1 MRSVIRTLILLLLA
15 LAPLFAQTNS
25 ETLQQLSKITGF
37 KVRKPV
43 PQDSMTRDQLKAYFD
58 KRMAEVVSQEELRI
72 EELVLK
78 RFGLVP
84 ETFDLKQSTLDL
96 MTEQAAAFY
105 DYRKDRMVILDGQ
118 SGFMQNIA
126 LIHELAHALA
136 DQHFDLD
143 KYIRKNSVDDDAL
156 LARQAVMEGQATW
169 LMSEMMVQRGGQSL
183 RTAPEMVEMM
193 SRMAGAGGGTFPV
206 FDQSPL
212 YLKESLLFPY
222 AQGMVFQQAVVM
234 KLGDGAFFEVFR
246 KPPISTQEVLHPERY
261 LERSAAVSVQPS
273 VAVPQPPDSKNW
285 KRLTSGAI
293 GEFDH
298 MILLRQYDRP
308 RELVAAKW
316 MAGSYELHESKKDKA
331 VLLTYA
337 SRWENAG
344 AARDYFEAYKAVLKG
359 KWKRCEFSEESE
371 NRVRGVGDAGRFEIT
386 LEGETVRS
394 LEGLPVN

>member
-1 MRSVIRTLILLLLA
+1 MMARVTRSLLLLVA
-15 LAPLFAQTNS
+15 AATLCAQTNS

-43 PQDSMTRDQLKAYFD
+43 PQDSMTRDQLKEYFD
-58 KRMAEVVSQEELRI
+58 KRMAEVVSPEELRI

-126 LIHELAHALA
+126 LVHELAHALA

-143 KYIRKNSVDDDAL
+143 KYIRKNSADDDAL

-169 LMSEMMVQRGGQSL
+169 LMSEMMIQRGGQSL
-183 RTAPEMVEMM
+183 RNSPEMVEMM
-193 SRMAGAGGGTFPV
+193 SRMASAGGGAFPV

-212 YLKESLLFPY
+212 YMKESLLFPY

-234 KLGDGAFFEVFR
+234 KLGDAAFIEVFR

-261 LERSAAVSVQPS
+261 LERSAAVNVQPG
-273 VAVPQPPDSKNW
+273 VTVPQPPDAKNW

-298 MILLRQYDRP
+298 MILLRQYDKP
-308 RELVAAKW
+308 RELIAAKW
-316 MAGSYELHESKKDKA
+316 AAGNYELHESKKDKR
-331 VLLTYA
+331 VLLAYA

-344 AARDYFEAYKAVLKG
+344 IARQYFDAYKAVLKG
-359 KWKRCEFSEESE
+359 KWKQCEFAEESE
-371 NRVRGVGDAGRFEIT
+371 TRLRGTGDAGRFELT
-386 LEGETVRS
+386 LEGDTVRS